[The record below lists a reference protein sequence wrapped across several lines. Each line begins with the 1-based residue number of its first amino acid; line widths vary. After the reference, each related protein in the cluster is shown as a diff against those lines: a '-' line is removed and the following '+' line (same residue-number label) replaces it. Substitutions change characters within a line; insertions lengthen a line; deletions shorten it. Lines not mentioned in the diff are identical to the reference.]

1 MKVTLLTHTNEP
13 EKIIAAA
20 ANLCYSGKADVD
32 SLLESLTP
40 ETVGKLIDKLISMGH
55 ESPFEHASF
64 TFAIE
69 GVSRAFLAQI
79 SRHRVGVSLSVMS
92 QRYVSMEKFE
102 TLMPVAIKNKDEA
115 RILYRSIEADIKTA
129 YQKMQEMGIKNED
142 ARAILMNA
150 QECRMILTA
159 NVRALWHLAYE
170 RMCVRSQSEIVAV
183 VTEMIRQCREVAP
196 ALFRNAGP
204 KCVKGFCP
212 EGKMSCGKAPTMD
225 VLLKAYTDALLKTQ
239 REKDMDDALEKMVNH
254 ES

>member
-1 MKVTLLTHTNEP
+1 MKVTLLSHTSHP
-13 EKIIAAA
+13 ERLVAAA

-40 ETVGKLIDKLISMGH
+40 EAVEKLIDKLVSMGH
-55 ESPFEHASF
+55 ESPFEHSSF

-79 SRHRVGVSLSVMS
+79 SRHRHISLSVMS

-159 NVRALWHLAYE
+159 NVRALWHLANE
-170 RMCVRSQSEIVAV
+170 RMCVRAQSEIRAV
-183 VTEMIRQCREVAP
+183 VTEMIRQCREAAP

-212 EGKMSCGKAPTMD
+212 EGKMSCGKVPTMET
-225 VLLKAYTDALLKTQ
+225 LLKAYEGMKS
-239 REKDMDDALEKMVNH
+239 H

>member
-69 GVSRAFLAQI
+69 GVSRAFLAQV
-79 SRHRVGVSLSVMS
+79 SRHRHISLSVMS

-102 TLMPVAIKNKDEA
+102 TLMPAAIKNNDEA
-115 RILYRSIEADIKTA
+115 RILYRALVADVKTA
-129 YQKMQEMGIKNED
+129 YKKMQEMGIKNED

-159 NVRALWHLAYE
+159 NVRSLWHLANE
-170 RMCVRSQSEIVAV
+170 RMCVRSQSEIRAV

-225 VLLKAYTDALLKTQ
+225 VLLKAYTDS
-239 REKDMDDALEKMVNH
+239 LEKMVKH

>member
-40 ETVGKLIDKLISMGH
+40 EAVGKLIDKLISMGH
-55 ESPFEHASF
+55 ESPFEHSSF
-64 TFAIE
+64 TFAVE

-79 SRHRVGVSLSVMS
+79 SRHRHISLSVMS

-102 TLMPVAIKNKDEA
+102 TLMPASIKNKDEA
-115 RILYRSIEADIKTA
+115 RILYRAVEADIKTA
-129 YQKMQEMGIKNED
+129 YKKMQDMGIKNED

-159 NVRALWHLAYE
+159 NVRSLWHLANE
-170 RMCVRSQSEIVAV
+170 RMCVRAQSEIRAV

-212 EGKMSCGKAPTMD
+212 EGKMSCGKVPTMD
-225 VLLKAYTDALLKTQ
+225 VLLKAYTDS
-239 REKDMDDALEKMVNH
+239 LEKMVKH

>member
-20 ANLCYSGKADVD
+20 ANLCYSGKANVD

-40 ETVGKLIDKLISMGH
+40 EAVGKLIDKLISMGH

-79 SRHRVGVSLSVMS
+79 SRHRHISLSVMS
-92 QRYVSMEKFE
+92 QRYVSMDKFE
-102 TLMPVAIKNKDEA
+102 TLMPASIKNKDEA
-115 RILYRSIEADIKTA
+115 RILYRAIEADIKTA
-129 YQKMQEMGIKNED
+129 YQKMREMGIKNED

-159 NVRALWHLAYE
+159 NVRSLWHLANE
-170 RMCVRSQSEIVAV
+170 RMCARSQSEIRAV
-183 VTEMIRQCREVAP
+183 VTEMIRQCKEVAP
-196 ALFRNAGP
+196 ALFQNAGP
-204 KCVKGFCP
+204 KCTKGFCP

-225 VLLKAYTDALLKTQ
+225 VLLKAYEGVKL
-239 REKDMDDALEKMVNH
+239 H